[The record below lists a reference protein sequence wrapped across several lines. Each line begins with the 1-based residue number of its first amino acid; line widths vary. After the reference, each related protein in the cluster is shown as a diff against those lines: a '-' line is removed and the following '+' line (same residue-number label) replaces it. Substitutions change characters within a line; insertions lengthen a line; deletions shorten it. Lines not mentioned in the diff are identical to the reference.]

1 MRRPRRILPS
11 GATRCRGR
19 GRERIASLLRT
30 RFTEDELEVV
40 RGLVSS
46 LPTRR
51 AIADAVCDELP
62 WLRPDRRRKDM
73 SARVALLRMERDG
86 LVVLPPPRN
95 GNGNIARHGEAEA
108 HLSVPI
114 PVSLQELDD
123 ISLVVVDTKVSSRHW
138 RSLVASYHY
147 LGYTPFAGAQLRYL
161 IETSFGTIGALGFAA
176 SAWTCAPRDTH
187 IGWDSPTRAARL
199 HLVVGNARFLIVPE
213 VRPEPGLSRAR
224 TSSPAPTARL
234 ERCLRVYP
242 GAPRDLRRDRPV
254 YRGELQGGE
263 LNLRRQDQ
271 RTRQARPGQPPR
283 APRQRRLSL
292 PAAPRLSPPAQLTG
306 ASRLILTADGVE
318 ALRRLGRTPRLAS
331 TAGSSKWQRRAEMP
345 RWIGGDGHHHRPG
358 ARRVHR
364 GPAPTPL
371 GSHDAQL
378 RRRGGAPP

>member
-1 MRRPRRILPS
+1 MSESRRY
-11 GATRCRGR
+11 C
-19 GRERIASLLRT
+19 GRE
-30 RFTEDELEVV
+30 FTEDELEVV

-51 AIADAVCDELP
+51 AIADAVCDELS
-62 WLRPDRRRKDM
+62 WLRPDGRRKDM

-95 GNGNIARHGEAEA
+95 GNGNGNIARHGEAEA

-114 PVSLQELDD
+114 PASLQELGD

-213 VRPEPGLSRAR
+213 VRVQNLASHVLAR
-224 TSSPAPTARL
+224 VA
-234 ERCLRVYP
+234 
-242 GAPRDLRRDRPV
+242 
-254 YRGELQGGE
+254 
-263 LNLRRQDQ
+263 
-271 RTRQARPGQPPR
+271 
-283 APRQRRLSL
+283 RRLPL
-292 PAAPRLSPPAQLTG
+292 DWNDAYGYTPVLLETFVETGRFTG
-306 ASRLILTADGVE
+306 ASYKAANWIYVGKTKGRGKLDRDNRH
-318 ALRRLGRTPRLAS
+318 ALPVKDVYLYPLHRDYRHLL
-331 TAGSSKWQRRAEMP
+331 SSP
-345 RWIGGDGHHHRPG
+345 
-358 ARRVHR
+358 V
-364 GPAPTPL
+364 
-371 GSHDAQL
+371 
-378 RRRGGAPP
+378 PPV